1 MFFDFSFVGTNQAS
15 DGKVFLRAL
24 TKVVLPFSYFSPL
37 IHLLYYIIIT
47 SSN

>member
-24 TKVVLPFSYFSPL
+24 AKVVLPFDYY
-37 IHLLYYIIIT
+37 IILYYIHLQINFST
-47 SSN
+47 